1 MSAERKA
8 SPSLLEKE
16 GSRYKIVILAA
27 RRALE
32 LSEGAPRL
40 VEANPKLK
48 PSIVALKEISEGK
61 VTYRIKKQA
70 K

>member
-1 MSAERKA
+1 MPDRQAP
-8 SPSLLEKE
+8 PSLLDKE

-32 LSEGAPRL
+32 LSEGAPKL
-40 VEANPKLK
+40 VDADPKAK

-61 VTYRIKKQA
+61 VTYRVKKQA